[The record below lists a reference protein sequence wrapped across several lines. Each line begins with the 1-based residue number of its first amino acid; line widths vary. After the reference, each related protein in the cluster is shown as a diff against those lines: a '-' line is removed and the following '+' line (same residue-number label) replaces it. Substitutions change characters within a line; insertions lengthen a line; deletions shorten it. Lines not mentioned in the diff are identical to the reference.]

1 MRSLV
6 ITQLG
11 VLLLIYAGAGA
22 ASPSVIPLAIDL
34 EWQAVQINVL
44 CTKKTPDLKPSIIER
59 FRAWKDRLGPYYS
72 KYQQWNYEFSVQDI
86 PQTERQRALS
96 EFKAK
101 MVHLQ
106 MERLKELESTDSEAL
121 EFCHQTADWLADP
134 KYDAEVRRL
143 VDEQSRH
150 R

>member
-11 VLLLIYAGAGA
+11 VLLIYAGAGA
-22 ASPSVIPLAIDL
+22 ASPSVIPLPIDL

-44 CTKKTPDLKPSIIER
+44 CTKKTPDLKPSIMER

-121 EFCHQTADWLADP
+121 EFCHKTADWLAEP

-143 VDEQSRH
+143 VDEQNRH